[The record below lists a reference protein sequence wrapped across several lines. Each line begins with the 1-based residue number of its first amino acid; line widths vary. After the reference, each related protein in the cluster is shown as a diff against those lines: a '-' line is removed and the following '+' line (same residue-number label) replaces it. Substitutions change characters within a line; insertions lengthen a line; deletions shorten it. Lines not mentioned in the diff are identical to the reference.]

1 MDIPFRPAAL
11 LNFPMIDEEGE
22 LGNVAVNF
30 WDLTWNNIKRYLP
43 YETRLL
49 LSLTNRERMVLNVKR
64 SVLNLWKNCITIT

>member
-1 MDIPFRPAAL
+1 
-11 LNFPMIDEEGE
+11 MIDEE

-30 WDLTWNNIKRYLP
+30 WDLTWNNKKRYLP

-49 LSLTNRERMVLNVKR
+49 LSLTNREKMVLNVKK

>member
-11 LNFPMIDEEGE
+11 LNFPMIDEE

-30 WDLTWNNIKRYLP
+30 WDLTWNNKKRYLP

-49 LSLTNRERMVLNVKR
+49 LSLTNREKMVLNVKR